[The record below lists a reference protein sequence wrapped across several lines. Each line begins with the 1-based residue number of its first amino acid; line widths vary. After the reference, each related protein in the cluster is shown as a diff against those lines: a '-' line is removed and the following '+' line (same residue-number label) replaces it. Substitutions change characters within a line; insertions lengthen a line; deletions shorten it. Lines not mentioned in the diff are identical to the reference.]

1 MKRSV
6 SLSIGSI
13 DVTLV
18 LVEDESLHTLLG
30 EDVRTQSSKESGER
44 AGERVKKERE

>member
-1 MKRSV
+1 MERSV

-18 LVEDESLHTLLG
+18 LVEDERLYTLWL
-30 EDVRTQSSKESGER
+30 KIL
-44 AGERVKKERE
+44 